1 MDLSNEGNDQVVKD
15 LQTLALGPLKG
26 VQCFSGIVGNGF
38 RFHTRD
44 IEMKRVHQN
53 SGVMVK
59 GIVGDTEKN
68 YYGILTDILVIQ
80 YLDGKWVMLFR
91 CDWWDVHRIGRGV
104 KVDKHGYVSVNSLCS
119 LRTKE
124 PFVLM
129 SQAKQVFY
137 VSDGL
142 DPNWLVV
149 VETHPRHHYNVAERE
164 VIEDDEDALQQLQ
177 PRVAENA
184 LISQTNL
191 QETHDPFVEI
201 RDDIGEMVIDAT
213 EANQPKDFDENV
225 VIQLNDNNL
234 IDEDDSESDQESDD
248 DDIDLA

>member
-26 VQCFSGIVGNGF
+26 VQCFGGIVGNGF

-59 GIVGDTEKN
+59 GIVRIQKE
-68 YYGILTDILVIQ
+68 IIMEFLLT
-80 YLDGKWVMLFR
+80 YLRYNIWMENG
-91 CDWWDVHRIGRGV
+91 
-104 KVDKHGYVSVNSLCS
+104 LCS
-119 LRTKE
+119 LHTKE

-149 VETHPRHHYNVAERE
+149 AETHPRHHYNVAERD

-184 LISQTNL
+184 LISQKNL

-201 RDDIGEMVIDAT
+201 RDDIGELLLDAI

-225 VIQLNDNNL
+225 VIKLNDNNL
-234 IDEDDSESDQESDD
+234 IDEDDEDDSESDQESDD